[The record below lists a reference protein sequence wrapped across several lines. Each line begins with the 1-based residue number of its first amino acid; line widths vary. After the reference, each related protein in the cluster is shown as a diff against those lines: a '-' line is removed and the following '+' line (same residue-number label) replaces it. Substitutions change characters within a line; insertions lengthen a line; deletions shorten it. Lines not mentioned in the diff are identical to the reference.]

1 MYKFCT
7 TESLFPPKGRKYFS
21 DMNIN
26 YLQIKRCDE
35 DDGKSFWFWYAH
47 LEVAVFSVDFGLR
60 AYRDS
65 VCVWYSAKV
74 MLNFIILKMLRP
86 WHWYSNSSNS
96 IHWCSESLMRILTGD
111 FKNSEHTW
119 NDAEGS
125 GGKNKG
131 PTDSIFLV
139 SVIGA
144 ISLVSFMC
152 IFAVAIHFP
161 RRKFQKPPELY

>member
-1 MYKFCT
+1 
-7 TESLFPPKGRKYFS
+7 
-21 DMNIN
+21 
-26 YLQIKRCDE
+26 
-35 DDGKSFWFWYAH
+35 
-47 LEVAVFSVDFGLR
+47 
-60 AYRDS
+60 
-65 VCVWYSAKV
+65 
-74 MLNFIILKMLRP
+74 
-86 WHWYSNSSNS
+86 
-96 IHWCSESLMRILTGD
+96 MRILTGD

-152 IFAVAIHFP
+152 LFAVVIHFP